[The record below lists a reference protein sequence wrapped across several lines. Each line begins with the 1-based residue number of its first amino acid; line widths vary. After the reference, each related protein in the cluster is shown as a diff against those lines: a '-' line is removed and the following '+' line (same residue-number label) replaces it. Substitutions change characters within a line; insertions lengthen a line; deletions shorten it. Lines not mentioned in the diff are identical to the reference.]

1 MKLLEIVH
9 SPRPDKKW
17 RAMFVSDTG
26 RHKHT
31 DFGAAGMND
40 YTITGD
46 RVARDSYRQRHA
58 KDLETD
64 DPTKAGFLSWY
75 ILWGDSKNIRTNL
88 SEFKRRFNLA

>member
-17 RAMFVSDTG
+17 RAVFVSDTG

-46 RVARDSYRQRHA
+46 KVARESYRQRHA
-58 KDLETD
+58 KDLETG

-88 SEFKRRFNLA
+88 SDFKRRFNLA